1 MAALQCEICGGKLV
15 GKSGGLFECEY
26 CGMQYDKTR
35 IHEMIQEIK
44 GTVKVEGTVQVAG
57 TVKIDGPVKVEDGPS
72 LQTLLKL
79 GWLALEDMNWESA
92 ESYFNKVLERDPESA
107 EAYLGKLHHRYA
119 LQRGQYHRINYRKEN
134 PIVSDEAKNVLRFG
148 DAQLK
153 AVVKQIGEEYNEAV
167 AEKKR
172 QLIDKLRSIRQK
184 IQPVQHL
191 LSASKFHTVAVR
203 PSGIV
208 EATKYDMTRTNVLD
222 PYCGQCDISEW
233 EDIVAVSAGPYHT
246 VGLKSDGSV
255 VATQITEHENENWGQ
270 CDVSGWRDIVAVAA
284 GSRHTVGLK
293 SDGTVVATKF
303 IGGKDYDHGQCEV
316 SGWRDIVAVSVG
328 YQHSV
333 GLKSDGTVVATRYKG
348 DSDYNHGQCEVSE
361 WKDIV
366 AISAGPNYTVGL
378 KNDGTVVI
386 TGGNSSPLSGVTV
399 CNNVVAI
406 SAGYDH
412 VVVLKADG
420 TVSATNNSR
429 KYIHDSKCLVSSW
442 KNVVA
447 VAAGYYHTVCLK
459 SDGTVESTYINK
471 EADNRGQ
478 RDVSGWRL
486 FYSSCENL
494 EQERKDARI
503 ASEERKEKNRIQAK
517 RRSSGL
523 CQHCGGQLKG
533 FLVKKCVS
541 CGNPKDY

>member
-1 MAALQCEICGGKLV
+1 MAALQCEICGGKLIA
-15 GKSGGLFECEY
+15 KAGGLFECDS

-35 IHEMIQEIK
+35 IQEMVQEIK
-44 GTVKVEGTVQVAG
+44 GTIKVEGTVQVAG
-57 TVKIDGPVKVEDGPS
+57 TVKINGPVKIEDGPS

-79 GWLALEDMNWESA
+79 GWLALEDLNWESA

-134 PIVSDEAKNVLRFG
+134 PILSDEAKNVLRFG

-153 AVVKQIGEEYNEAV
+153 AVVQQIGEEYNEAV

-255 VATQITEHENENWGQ
+255 EATQITEYENENWGQ
-270 CDVSGWRDIVAVAA
+270 CDVSGWRDIVAVA
-284 GSRHTVGLK
+284 
-293 SDGTVVATKF
+293 
-303 IGGKDYDHGQCEV
+303 
-316 SGWRDIVAVSVG
+316 VG

-447 VAAGYYHTVCLK
+447 VSAGYYHTVCLK

-478 RDVSGWRL
+478 RDVSGWQL

-503 ASEERKEKNRIQAK
+503 AWEERKEKKRIQAK

-523 CQHCGGQLKG
+523 CQYCGGQLKG
-533 FLVKKCVS
+533 FFVKKCVS